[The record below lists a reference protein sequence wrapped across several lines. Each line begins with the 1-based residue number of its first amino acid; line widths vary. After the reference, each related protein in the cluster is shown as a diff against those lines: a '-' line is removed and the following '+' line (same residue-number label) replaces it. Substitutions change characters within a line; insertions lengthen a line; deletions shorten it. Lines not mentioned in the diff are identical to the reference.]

1 MPLMTPIALKI
12 FCLESC
18 CCSAT
23 QLCLTLCDPMDCS
36 TPSFPVFPCL
46 LEFAQTHVHWVDDD
60 IQPSHPSPP
69 SFNISQN
76 QGKIS
81 SESAVHIRWPQYWSF
96 NFSISPSNEYSG
108 LFFFRIEWFDL
119 LAVGGLS
126 RVFSS
131 TVVWKH
137 QFFSMKSLYC
147 ANFTSIHDYRK
158 NHNFDI
164 CLESK

>member
-1 MPLMTPIALKI
+1 MTQI

-18 CCSAT
+18 CCSVA

-36 TPSFPVFPCL
+36 MPGFPVLPCL
-46 LEFAQTHVHWVDDD
+46 LEFAQTHVHWVGDD
-60 IQPSHPSPP
+60 IQPPHPSPP

-81 SESAVHIRWPQYWSF
+81 NESAVHIRWPKYWSF

-108 LFFFRIEWFDL
+108 LFSFRIDWFDL
-119 LAVGGLS
+119 LAVWGLS

-131 TVVWKH
+131 TAVWKH
-137 QFFSMKSLYC
+137 QFFSMKSLYG
-147 ANFTSIHDYRK
+147 ATFTSIHGYRK
-158 NHNFDI
+158 NHNFDF

>member
-1 MPLMTPIALKI
+1 MTQI

-18 CCSAT
+18 CCSVA

-36 TPSFPVFPCL
+36 MPGFPVLPCL
-46 LEFAQTHVHWVDDD
+46 LEFAQTHVYWVGDD

-81 SESAVHIRWPQYWSF
+81 NESAVHIRWPKYWSF

-108 LFFFRIEWFDL
+108 LFSFRIDWFDF
-119 LAVGGLS
+119 LAVRGTL
-126 RVFSS
+126 
-131 TVVWKH
+131 
-137 QFFSMKSLYC
+137 KSLLQHSSSSAWSLFMVQLSHPYVAMEKTITLTFAWKVNRC
-147 ANFTSIHDYRK
+147 
-158 NHNFDI
+158 
-164 CLESK
+164 